1 MANKLHDQVFEFLE
15 KYRAQHPDFI
25 YWLRERNT
33 NNRLNDGYWFQGN
46 RNYAFVG
53 LYDKGGGSNMTRSVG
68 LVFFDTGNGI
78 GCHAEF
84 VFNEE
89 KDSTIIKFY
98 QDAMQMLGD
107 FKKIKETKYQKQ
119 LSYDDGFSIAEEFL
133 NTSKPKLD
141 ALLHSSGLDN
151 LFISEDKFVKKLQNV
166 EKIRKQQNPS
176 LIPSEKIAALKA
188 KFLVFKND
196 QFYKTRLRQLQFVPF
211 ANQFIRSSLQVDV
224 VTNTTFTNLIQGLK
238 NGALAKTVEK
248 CITENIEDSV
258 IQTAL
263 IEQFKS
269 FDFTGYTGAGKAA
282 VYNLTNEQLNTIKSF
297 LNKCSQIENIDDA
310 VDQVVQ
316 YEEQKIPQVTKGIY
330 SPWLYYLNPTIFP
343 IQNNSHNRFIEWCGQ
358 PTNDYPFAVKL
369 FHEVS
374 AILGET
380 DLGIIDAFTHTFN
393 NEAEIQTTSH
403 NTEKMNLNTI
413 LYGPAGTGKT
423 YTTIEKSIQIANPEF
438 DIVNSSRG
446 DLRVEYKRLIRDGQI
461 EFITFHQSLSYE
473 DFIEGIKPL
482 EPELAD
488 TFLRYDIVDGIFKR
502 LAERAAKVPD
512 SIPISFSV
520 NPVDFDKSG
529 FYKIS
534 LGDTSNPDDDQ
545 IYEWCIKN
553 GYIGL
558 GWGDTIDFT
567 GKTEHDIQLMV
578 PSLLD
583 PFGGR
588 SVKYFI
594 HYLKEGDYVIVSY
607 GNKAFRAIGKVIGNY
622 EFKNVEGLH
631 VHQFR
636 KVEWLLKDIELPCEE
651 VYNKQFSQQSIYR
664 LDKREIKKDF
674 FVNSKTASI
683 IEDKLK
689 NYVLIIDEINRGNVS
704 QIFGE
709 LITLIEDDKRT
720 GNREALSVTLPY
732 SKKSFSVPANLYLI
746 GTMNTADRSVEALD
760 TALRRRFVFEE
771 MLSDETLLSPFKLLQ
786 RLWLKY
792 WGVKEGDEKWND
804 WEKEHDSLI
813 ELAGFNIDDDEYY
826 TIMEKYEDEET
837 EAEWLN
843 KNPEEVFK
851 NIIAINENGIDLEK
865 LLLAINIRLKTLLTK
880 DHSIGHA
887 WLMEIYS
894 LAGLQLAFKNKI
906 IPLLQ
911 EFFYNDYAKIGLVLG
926 NAFVQQRVAEKT
938 TFASFTD
945 LTEIAAD
952 YESKMIYALVNPLE
966 IDAEGFKSIY
976 K

>member
-15 KYRAQHPDFI
+15 RYRAQHPDFI
-25 YWLRERNT
+25 YWLREKNLD
-33 NNRLNDGYWFQGN
+33 NRLNDGHWFQGAHK
-46 RNYAFVG
+46 YAFVG
-53 LYDKGGGSNMTRSVG
+53 LYNKSGGTNRTKSVG
-68 LVFFDTGNGI
+68 LVFFETGKSI
-78 GCHAEF
+78 GCHVEF

-89 KDSTIIKFY
+89 QDATILKFY
-98 QDAMQMLGD
+98 QDAMQLLGG
-107 FKKIKETKYQKQ
+107 FKKITATKYQKN
-119 LSYDDGFSIAEEFL
+119 LSSDDGFTAAQDFL
-133 NTSKPKLD
+133 DNNKLKLD
-141 ALLHSSGLDN
+141 ELLQTSGLDS
-151 LFISEDKFVKKLQNV
+151 LFIHNDKFLKKLNTIV
-166 EKIRKQQNPS
+166 TLMQQNMS
-176 LIPSEKIAALKA
+176 LFPSEKIAALQS
-188 KFLVFKND
+188 KFLVFKSD

-248 CITENIEDSV
+248 CITENIEDSI
-258 IQTAL
+258 IQSAL

-297 LNKCSQIENIDDA
+297 LNRCSQIENIDDA
-310 VDQVVQ
+310 VDEVVQ

-343 IQNNSHNRFIEWCGQ
+343 IQNNSHNKFIEWCGQ
-358 PTNDYPFAVKL
+358 PTNDYPLAVKL

-393 NEAEIQTTSH
+393 NAAEIQTTS
-403 NTEKMNLNTI
+403 NKTEKMNLNTI

-423 YTTIEKSIQIANPEF
+423 YTTIEKSMQIANPEF
-438 DIVNSSRG
+438 DIINSSRAE
-446 DLRVEYKRLIRDGQI
+446 LRTEYNRLIKDGQI

-473 DFIEGIKPL
+473 DFIEGIKPM
-482 EPELAD
+482 EPKQED
-488 TFLRYDIVDGIFKR
+488 TFLKYEITDGIFKR

-512 SIPISFSV
+512 TKPIGFSI
-520 NPVDFDKSG
+520 NDADFNKAS

-534 LGDTSNPDDDQ
+534 LGDTSNSDDDQ
-545 IYEWCIKN
+545 IYTWCIKN

-558 GWGDTIDFT
+558 GWGDAIDFT
-567 GKTEHDIQLMV
+567 SKTEHDIQLMV

-583 PFGGR
+583 KFGGQA
-588 SVKYFI
+588 VNYFI

-607 GNKAFRAIGKVIGNY
+607 GNREFRAIGKITGNY
-622 EFKNVEGLH
+622 EFKNVEGLY

-636 KVEWLLKDIELPCEE
+636 KVEWLLKDVELPCEE

-674 FVNSKTASI
+674 FVNTKTASI
-683 IEDKLK
+683 AEDKPK

-720 GNREALSVTLPY
+720 GNKEALSVTLPY

-771 MLSDETLLSPFKLLQ
+771 MPSDEALLNPYKLLQ

-792 WGVKEGDEKWND
+792 WGVKEGHKKYDEWD
-804 WEKEHDSLI
+804 REHSSLM
-813 ELAGFNIDDDEYY
+813 ELAGIEESDNYY
-826 TIMEKYEDEET
+826 DIMGDNEDEQT

-851 NIIAINENGIDLEK
+851 NIIAISENGIDLEK

-894 LAGLQLAFKNKI
+894 LVGLQLAFKNKI

-926 NAFVQQRVAEKT
+926 DAFVRQTAAGSKI
-938 TFASFTD
+938 FAKFNDS
-945 LTEIAAD
+945 TEIASD
-952 YESKMIYALVNPLE
+952 YENKFVYTLINPLE
-966 IDAEGFKSIY
+966 IDTEGFKSIY

>member
-1 MANKLHDQVFEFLE
+1 MANKLHDSVLDFLE
-15 KYRAQHPDFI
+15 KYRTQHPDFI

-46 RNYAFVG
+46 KNYAFVG
-53 LYDKGGGSNMTRSVG
+53 LYDRGGGSNMTRSVG
-68 LVFFDTGNGI
+68 VVFFETGNGI

-89 KDSTIIKFY
+89 KDAAILKFY
-98 QDAMQMLGD
+98 SDAMQMLGG
-107 FKKIKETKYQKQ
+107 FEKIKETKYQKK
-119 LSYDDGFSIAEEFL
+119 LSSNDGFTAAEDFL
-133 NTSKPKLD
+133 NSYKTKLD
-141 ALLHSSGLDN
+141 DLLNASGLSN
-151 LFISEDKFVKKLQNV
+151 LFISNDKFLKKLQTV
-166 EKIRKQQNPS
+166 EKIRKQQNSS
-176 LIPSEKIAALKA
+176 LFPPEKTAALKA
-188 KFLVFKND
+188 KFLVFKEGE
-196 QFYKTRLRQLQFVPF
+196 FYKTRLRQLQFVSF
-211 ANQFIRSSLQVDV
+211 AKHFIQSSLNVDA

-238 NGALAKTVEK
+238 NGALLKTVEK
-248 CITENIEDSV
+248 CITENIEDNTVKTS
-258 IQTAL
+258 L

-282 VYNLTNEQLNTIKSF
+282 VYNLTNEQLNIIKSF
-297 LNKCSQIENIDDA
+297 LIEGSLIKNIDDA
-310 VDQVVQ
+310 VDGVVE
-316 YEEQKIPQVTKGIY
+316 YEEKKIPQVTKGIY
-330 SPWLYYLNPTIFP
+330 SPWLYYINPQIFP
-343 IQNNSHNRFIEWCGQ
+343 IQNNSHNKFIEWCGQ
-358 PTNDYPFAVKL
+358 PTDDYPLAVKL

-374 AILGET
+374 NILGEN

-393 NEAEIQTTSH
+393 DAAETTLTISK
-403 NTEKMNLNTI
+403 TEKMNLNTI

-423 YTTIEKSIQIANPEF
+423 YTTIEKSVQIANPEF

-446 DLRVEYKRLIRDGQI
+446 ELRAEYNRLIKDGQI

-473 DFIEGIKPL
+473 DFIEGIKPM
-482 EPELAD
+482 EPKQED
-488 TFLRYDIVDGIFKR
+488 TFLKYEITDGIFKR

-512 SIPISFSV
+512 TKPIGFSIHEA
-520 NPVDFDKSG
+520 DFNKAS

-534 LGDTSNPDDDQ
+534 LGDTSNSDDDQ

-558 GWGDTIDFT
+558 GWGDAIDFT

-583 PFGGR
+583 KFGGQA
-588 SVKYFI
+588 VNYFI

-607 GNKAFRAIGKVIGNY
+607 GNRAFRAIGKVTGSY
-622 EFKNVEGLH
+622 EFKNVEGLY

-636 KVEWLLKDIELPCEE
+636 KVEWLLKDVELPCEE

-674 FVNSKTASI
+674 FVNTKIQSLV
-683 IEDKLK
+683 EDKSK

-720 GNREALSVTLPY
+720 GNKEALSVTLPY
-732 SKKSFSVPANLYLI
+732 SKKSFSVPSNLYLI

-771 MLSDETLLSPFKLLQ
+771 MESKPHLLSPYYLLQ
-786 RLWLKY
+786 KLWVKY
-792 WGVKEGDEKWND
+792 WMVKPDDLMWDD
-804 WEKEHDSLI
+804 WEQKESELI
-813 ELAGFNIDDDEYY
+813 ELCGLEIERKKYY
-826 TIMEKYEDEET
+826 SLANKYEKTDG
-837 EAEWLN
+837 EALWMNTDPALLFSESV
-843 KNPEEVFK
+843 E
-851 NIIAINENGIDLEK
+851 INDGIELDIMLIQ
-865 LLLAINIRLKTLLTK
+865 INTRLKVLLTK

-887 WLMEIYS
+887 WFMEVNS
-894 LAGLQLAFKNKI
+894 LKELQDTFKNKM

-926 NAFVQQRVAEKT
+926 NAFVQQTVAGNNM
-938 TFASFTD
+938 FAKFTD
-945 LTEIAAD
+945 NTEIGAD
-952 YESKMIYALVNPLE
+952 YESKIIYTLVNPLE
-966 IDAEGFKSIY
+966 IDVEGFKSIY